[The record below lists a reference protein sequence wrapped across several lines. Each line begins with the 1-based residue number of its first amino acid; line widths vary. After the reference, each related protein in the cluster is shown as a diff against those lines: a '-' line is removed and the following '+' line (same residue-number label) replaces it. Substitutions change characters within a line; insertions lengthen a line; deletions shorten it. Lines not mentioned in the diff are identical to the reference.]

1 LNKGGAVFGPK
12 LVLTH
17 GPSVLAYI
25 VFAIVLATAAI
36 VVKTMVAHV
45 LKRLLRLLSGRKAGE
60 LRTVTSVVRRQILTA
75 NETAFFRSLHAAVD
89 EQYLIFPQLSL
100 QSILEGLAQS
110 ASAQVSFTNQID
122 RKRVDLVLVDSQDL
136 RVHLTIEVDDRSHEA
151 EHRRQRHGFVE
162 SVLQRAEITLV
173 RIPAARSYVVST
185 LRQQLGLLDEQSG
198 TRPTAA

>member
-1 LNKGGAVFGPK
+1 VFGPK

-162 SVLQRAEITLV
+162 SVLQRAVITLV